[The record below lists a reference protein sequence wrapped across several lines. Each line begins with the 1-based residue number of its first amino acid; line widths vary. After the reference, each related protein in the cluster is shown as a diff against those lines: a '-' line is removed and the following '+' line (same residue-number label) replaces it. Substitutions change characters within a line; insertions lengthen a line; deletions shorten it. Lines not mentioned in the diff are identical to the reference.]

1 MVCELG
7 HNQYNPVRSLHLKFI
22 EVSTRENP
30 GVSVETKKKLTQ
42 YLILLALVLANV
54 AYLLFS
60 PLFPA

>member
-1 MVCELG
+1 MVCELE
-7 HNQYNPVRSLHLKFI
+7 HNQYIPIRSLRLKFI